1 MLILMIV
8 WDAGACA
15 AALTAHPLRRIASY
29 QRKMGIFGNVGICS
43 RRFACRESCYV
54 NRQVCIL
61 KSIFYIKIPYCPV
74 YEPVQDIDLLFLF
87 LRGPAVLR
95 GYFFIYRVLS
105 TSLLSGIKCTMWNY
119 MTPPSSPHPPKNTPH
134 PPFYGKK
141 KVFFKNYL
149 LLC

>member
-1 MLILMIV
+1 MTLLREVLGCVGGAPVLIAFRCGLLLLLLV
-8 WDAGACA
+8 VAVVS
-15 AALTAHPLRRIASY
+15 LVHPLA
-29 QRKMGIFGNVGICS
+29 
-43 RRFACRESCYV
+43 
-54 NRQVCIL
+54 
-61 KSIFYIKIPYCPV
+61 
-74 YEPVQDIDLLFLF
+74 